1 MECSSQPPS
10 RAKNF
15 IGLTQFINSAFFGC
29 LYPSTRRSVS
39 YHQIISLR
47 NISKNRAES
56 LTNAQNK
63 CATSNKINFSSI
75 KSDES
80 NQSEEYDPRSD
91 LLAIEQINNGR
102 SSYEDPS
109 STSLET
115 LFANVFDPSLSEQV
129 IR

>member
-1 MECSSQPPS
+1 M
-10 RAKNF
+10 
-15 IGLTQFINSAFFGC
+15 
-29 LYPSTRRSVS
+29 
-39 YHQIISLR
+39 
-47 NISKNRAES
+47 
-56 LTNAQNK
+56 
-63 CATSNKINFSSI
+63 NFSSI

-102 SSYEDPS
+102 SAYEDPS

-129 IR
+129 IRYDFPLAHFHMMISVEHTDSSNTEFEISERL

>member
-1 MECSSQPPS
+1 M
-10 RAKNF
+10 
-15 IGLTQFINSAFFGC
+15 
-29 LYPSTRRSVS
+29 
-39 YHQIISLR
+39 
-47 NISKNRAES
+47 
-56 LTNAQNK
+56 
-63 CATSNKINFSSI
+63 NFSSI

-102 SSYEDPS
+102 PAFEDPS

-129 IR
+129 IRYDFPASVGHMDSSNAKYEILHSWKVFRRKLLSWKELN